1 MVVTRILGGVV
12 LAVVLTLSGCGA
24 GSKQDIMAKAQNCKT
39 KEELQKALGKPND
52 FNSADVPLLGTVETW
67 TYKASDGEVVFQI
80 ANGKVVM
87 KVTGDAKKK

>member
-39 KEELQKALGKPND
+39 KEELQ
-52 FNSADVPLLGTVETW
+52 
-67 TYKASDGEVVFQI
+67 
-80 ANGKVVM
+80 
-87 KVTGDAKKK
+87 